1 MRMSESI
8 CQQIMN
14 NKFYFLLIYIE
25 FQFFLD
31 PFLATKINRIYFQQI
46 TDSKDTTINH
56 LFYLIGSY
64 FQLRFRTPL
73 SVYSQ

>member
-25 FQFFLD
+25 FQFFLEHFSRNENQSD
-31 PFLATKINRIYFQQI
+31 ILSTNHGLQRALLSIIFSTESGATSNFVSGLPVGI
-46 TDSKDTTINH
+46 
-56 LFYLIGSY
+56 
-64 FQLRFRTPL
+64 
-73 SVYSQ
+73 

>member
-25 FQFFLD
+25 FQFFLE

-46 TDSKDTTINH
+46 TEQSHWKV
-56 LFYLIGSY
+56 LKERG
-64 FQLRFRTPL
+64 QR
-73 SVYSQ
+73 